1 MLNLIL
7 LEMYIVMK
15 LHGWF
20 HSKEI
25 QKTILDFLQETMS
38 VLSTGALNYLKLN
51 TRKYLFWHNIILT

>member
-1 MLNLIL
+1 MLKLIL

-25 QKTILDFLQETMS
+25 QKTILDFLQETMNA
-38 VLSTGALNYLKLN
+38 LSTRALNYLELN
-51 TRKYLFWHNIILT
+51 TRKH

>member
-1 MLNLIL
+1 
-7 LEMYIVMK
+7 MYIVMK